1 MMRKLASLQRD
12 ERGAAIIELAIIAPV
27 LALLT
32 VGVVDMANG
41 FGRKMKLEQAAQRA
55 IEKVMNTTGETT
67 VEATIIQE
75 AATQAEV
82 TIDKVQVTYRLECNG
97 SVSTATECQPNE
109 TESKWISVSVEDKYT
124 PLFPLH
130 FKGIN
135 SDGTYHIRS
144 EAGVRVE

>member
-1 MMRKLASLQRD
+1 MMRKLASLRSD

-55 IEKVMNTTGETT
+55 VEKVMNTTGQTT
-67 VEATIIQE
+67 VEATIVQE
-75 AATQAEV
+75 ASQQAEV
-82 TIDKVQVTYRLECNG
+82 TSDKVTVNFRMECNG
-97 SVSTATECQPNE
+97 AVSTAVECQPNE
-109 TESKWISVSVEDKYT
+109 TEAKWISVVVEDQYR

-135 SDGTYHIRS
+135 SDGTYHIRA